1 MNSKYSIKIIVA
13 LVVFV
18 AVVVAH
24 AAVDLGSL
32 WIITA
37 GALAGVAGILAPERQ
52 PQEALEAPPKPSA
65 VVSPVESLQEMR
77 TRTKRL
83 KQSIKLSGEQ
93 RQEFFA
99 DLDHFFRTCRDVV
112 QEWDHLAADSLQEEK
127 VRRIM
132 DIYFPETCRILEEMP
147 GVAHRQAVEDFRASL
162 AVLQTEI
169 DEVHKAILQDNLQEL
184 KDNRTFLEL
193 QFGVLNEPDE
203 QS

>member
-24 AAVDLGSL
+24 AAVGLGSL

-112 QEWDHLAADSLQEEK
+112 QEWDHLAADSLQEDK

-132 DIYFPETCRILEEMP
+132 DIYFPETCRLLEEMP

-169 DEVHKAILQDNLQEL
+169 DEVHKAILRDNLQEL

>member
-1 MNSKYSIKIIVA
+1 MNSKYSLKIIVA

-18 AVVVAH
+18 AVVAAH
-24 AAVDLGSL
+24 AAVGLGSL
-32 WIITA
+32 WLITA
-37 GALAGVAGILAPERQ
+37 GALAGVAGVLTPERH

-77 TRTKRL
+77 TRIKQL

-99 DLDHFFRTCRDVV
+99 DLDHFFKTCRDVV
-112 QEWDHLAADSLQEEK
+112 QEWDHLEADPFQEEK

-132 DIYFPETCRILEEMP
+132 DVYFPETCRILEEMP
-147 GVAHRQAVEDFRASL
+147 TAAHGQAVEDFRASL

-169 DEVHKAILQDNLQEL
+169 DEVHQAILRDNLQEL

>member
-112 QEWDHLAADSLQEEK
+112 QEWDHLAADSLQEDK

-169 DEVHKAILQDNLQEL
+169 DEVHKAILRDNLQEL

-193 QFGVLNEPDE
+193 QFGVVRKPEE
-203 QS
+203 

>member
-18 AVVVAH
+18 AVAVAH
-24 AAVDLGSL
+24 AAVGLGSL
-32 WIITA
+32 WIIMA
-37 GALAGVAGILAPERQ
+37 GALAGVAGVLTPERH

-169 DEVHKAILQDNLQEL
+169 DEVHKAILRDNLQEL

>member
-112 QEWDHLAADSLQEEK
+112 QEWDHLAADSLQEDK

-162 AVLQTEI
+162 AVLQTEM
-169 DEVHKAILQDNLQEL
+169 DEVHQAILQDNLREL

-193 QFGVLNEPDE
+193 QFGVLNDPDE

>member
-24 AAVDLGSL
+24 AAVGLGSL

-83 KQSIKLSGEQ
+83 KQSVKLSGEQ

-132 DIYFPETCRILEEMP
+132 DVYFPETCRILEEMP

-169 DEVHKAILQDNLQEL
+169 DEVHQAILRDNLQEL

-193 QFGVLNEPDE
+193 QFGVVRKPEE
-203 QS
+203 

>member
-24 AAVDLGSL
+24 AAVGLGSL

-169 DEVHKAILQDNLQEL
+169 DEVHKAILRDNLQEL

-193 QFGVLNEPDE
+193 QFGVVRKPEE
-203 QS
+203 

>member
-52 PQEALEAPPKPSA
+52 PQEALEAPPKSSA

-112 QEWDHLAADSLQEEK
+112 QEWDHLAADSLQEDK

-169 DEVHKAILQDNLQEL
+169 DEVHKAILRDNLQEL

-193 QFGVLNEPDE
+193 QFGVVRKPEE
-203 QS
+203 

>member
-77 TRTKRL
+77 TRSKRL

-169 DEVHKAILQDNLQEL
+169 DEVHKAILRDNLQEL

>member
-24 AAVDLGSL
+24 AAVGLGSL

-147 GVAHRQAVEDFRASL
+147 GEAHRQAVEDFRASL

-169 DEVHKAILQDNLQEL
+169 DEVHKAILRDNLQEL

-193 QFGVLNEPDE
+193 QFGVVRKPEE
-203 QS
+203 

>member
-13 LVVFV
+13 LFVFV
-18 AVVVAH
+18 AVAVAH
-24 AAVDLGSL
+24 AAVGLGSL
-32 WIITA
+32 WIIMA
-37 GALAGVAGILAPERQ
+37 GALAGVAGVLTPERH

-169 DEVHKAILQDNLQEL
+169 DEVHKAILRDNLQEL

>member
-169 DEVHKAILQDNLQEL
+169 DEVHKAILRDNLQEL

>member
-18 AVVVAH
+18 AVAVAH
-24 AAVDLGSL
+24 AAVGLGSL
-32 WIITA
+32 WIIMA
-37 GALAGVAGILAPERQ
+37 GALAGVAGVLTPERH

-77 TRTKRL
+77 TRIKQL

-99 DLDHFFRTCRDVV
+99 DLDHFFKTCRDVV
-112 QEWDHLAADSLQEEK
+112 QEWDHLEADSFQEEK

-132 DIYFPETCRILEEMP
+132 DVYFPETCRILEEMP
-147 GVAHRQAVEDFRASL
+147 TAAHGQAVEDFRASL
-162 AVLQTEI
+162 AVLQTEV
-169 DEVHKAILQDNLQEL
+169 DEVHQAILQDNLQAL

>member
-112 QEWDHLAADSLQEEK
+112 QEWDHLAADSLQEDK

-169 DEVHKAILQDNLQEL
+169 DEVHKAILRDNLQEL

>member
-24 AAVDLGSL
+24 AAVGLGSL

-112 QEWDHLAADSLQEEK
+112 QEWDHLAADSLQEDK

-169 DEVHKAILQDNLQEL
+169 DEVHKAILRDNLQEL

>member
-24 AAVDLGSL
+24 AAVGLGSL

-169 DEVHKAILQDNLQEL
+169 DEVHKAILRDNLQEL

>member
-169 DEVHKAILQDNLQEL
+169 DEVHKAILRDNLQEL

-193 QFGVLNEPDE
+193 QFGVVRKPEE
-203 QS
+203 